1 MRQALF
7 GNQQLRRVLP
17 PKHKKI
23 PVVALLIL
31 PEDPRR
37 RARQAGGG
45 VPSSDERL
53 LSEPNPV
60 GEQERAQQEGPHQLP
75 IQLRRD
81 SNSLITQTF
90 NTIHSILQVL
100 QKHRPLGTEEIFYD
114 LGSGSGKVLF
124 AASLCHS
131 FRKCVGI
138 EYL

>member
-7 GNQQLRRVLP
+7 SNQQLRRVLP
-17 PKHKKI
+17 PKHQKI
-23 PVVALLIL
+23 LVVALLIL
-31 PEDPRR
+31 PQDHGR
-37 RARQAGGG
+37 RARKARGA

-60 GEQERAQQEGPHQLP
+60 GEQERAQQEGPHKLP

-81 SNSLITQTF
+81 SNTPITQTF
-90 NTIHSILQVL
+90 NTIHSILHRL
-100 QKHRPLGTEEIFYD
+100 QQQRPLGTEEIFYD